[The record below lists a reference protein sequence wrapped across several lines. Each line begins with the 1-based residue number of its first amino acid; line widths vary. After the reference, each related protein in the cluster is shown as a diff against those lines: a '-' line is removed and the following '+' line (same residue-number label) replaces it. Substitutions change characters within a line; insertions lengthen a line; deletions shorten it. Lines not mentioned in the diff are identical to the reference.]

1 MELHNMKPTPGSR
14 HSKKRI
20 GRGDKTAGRGEN
32 GQKSRA
38 GYSKKIGFE
47 GGQNP
52 LYRRLPKRGFTNSPF
67 RTIYTIVNLDSIE
80 NLGVSEVTPEIL
92 IDAGVIKNSYGLL
105 KILGNGEITS
115 PIKVSAHK
123 FSKSAQ
129 VAIEKAGGS
138 LELLAGKFKI
148 EDRKETRKA
157 ERLAKFGAPSTEGT
171 K

>member
-52 LYRRLPKRGFTNSPF
+52 LYRRLPKRGFTN
-67 RTIYTIVNLDSIE
+67 INKVVYTIVNLDSIDE
-80 NLGVSEVTPEIL
+80 LGLKEITPEIL
-92 IDAGVIKNSYGLL
+92 IENGLIKNSYGVL
-105 KILGNGEITS
+105 KILGNGTIKS
-115 PIKVSAHK
+115 PVKISAHK
-123 FSKSAQ
+123 FSKSAKE
-129 VAIEKAGGS
+129 AIEKVGGS
-138 LELLAGKFKI
+138 ITIL
-148 EDRKETRKA
+148 
-157 ERLAKFGAPSTEGT
+157 
-171 K
+171 